1 MVNNV
6 PWLSVLWLVPLAG
19 AVLIIL
25 LPPGRR
31 RLAKWAG
38 MVVSVLTLAVSIVV
52 AAEFKPSAEPYQFV
66 ESIPGYRRSA
76 PAIPLVWTASQWC
89 WCC

>member
-1 MVNNV
+1 MNNV

-31 RLAKWAG
+31 RLAKWA
-38 MVVSVLTLAVSIVV
+38 VWL
-52 AAEFKPSAEPYQFV
+52 SA
-66 ESIPGYRRSA
+66 S
-76 PAIPLVWTASQWC
+76 
-89 WCC
+89 